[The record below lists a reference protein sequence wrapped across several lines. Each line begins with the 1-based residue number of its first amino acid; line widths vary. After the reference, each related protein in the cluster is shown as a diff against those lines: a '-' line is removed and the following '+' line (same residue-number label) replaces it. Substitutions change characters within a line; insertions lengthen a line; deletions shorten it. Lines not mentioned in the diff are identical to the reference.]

1 MLGDLKDAGY
11 WVAALTPGG
20 ETSIYELDTDA
31 AARNRGRLGR
41 PRRARADRED
51 RGFPGH
57 DPDAREVDSLNVSVA
72 TAIALFEIARRR
84 ISVNLNDR
92 RDAGPASDNALFS

>member
-20 ETSIYELDTDA
+20 ETSIYDLDTSRRLA
-31 AARNRGRLGR
+31 IVVGSEGRGVRELI
-41 PRRARADRED
+41 AKTADFRVSVPM
-51 RGFPGH
+51 RGK
-57 DPDAREVDSLNVSVA
+57 VDSLNVSVA

-84 ISVNLNDR
+84 G
-92 RDAGPASDNALFS
+92 A